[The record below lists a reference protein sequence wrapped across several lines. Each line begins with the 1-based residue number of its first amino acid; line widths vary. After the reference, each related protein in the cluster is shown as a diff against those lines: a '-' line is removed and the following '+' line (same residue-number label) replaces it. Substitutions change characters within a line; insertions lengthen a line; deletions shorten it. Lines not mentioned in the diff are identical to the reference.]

1 MKLKNFKVKKYTL
14 LKLYLLKYQAHKINF
29 QSSTSKTIDY
39 IELCLKQA
47 LNLIYLYHSSNKRIL
62 FIGFPYIKNK
72 LILKDSQH
80 FFLQKSLWTN
90 GLLGN
95 NDVSSTQGILSMNS
109 SSANKTFD
117 LVVLFN
123 ASIKD
128 LPVLK
133 ELSSIGYPLVVLG
146 SQISLKSIN
155 TIYTVPAFLLKKNMK
170 QLCSFLIY
178 SILRKS
184 KKQNKLTKLLFKKRK
199 K

>member
-1 MKLKNFKVKKYTL
+1 
-14 LKLYLLKYQAHKINF
+14 
-29 QSSTSKTIDY
+29 
-39 IELCLKQA
+39 
-47 LNLIYLYHSSNKRIL
+47 
-62 FIGFPYIKNK
+62 
-72 LILKDSQH
+72 
-80 FFLQKSLWTN
+80 
-90 GLLGN
+90 
-95 NDVSSTQGILSMNS
+95 MNS